1 MEMTNNEIVSK
12 FKRAEG
18 KKEQISIL
26 AQLNGCNEETI
37 KQILIDE
44 GIPEAEIQPVKKR
57 RGRKPG
63 VKNQVQPQSNSP
75 SESIAEDERKRLPLS
90 KCNRTYRTGDV
101 LLQQPEDMTEE
112 EKERLR
118 RIQAIPEVARKVLQ
132 KEVNRLIDKM
142 MELEKQLDTL
152 VNYLNGECRP

>member
-12 FKRAEG
+12 FKRAEE
-18 KKEQISIL
+18 KRQQISIL
-26 AQLNGCNEETI
+26 AQLNGCNEEKI

-63 VKNQVQPQSNSP
+63 IKNKVQSQSNSP

-90 KCNRTYRTGDV
+90 ECNITYRTGDV
-101 LLQQPEDMTEE
+101 LLQQ
-112 EKERLR
+112 
-118 RIQAIPEVARKVLQ
+118 Q
-132 KEVNRLIDKM
+132 KEVNRLVDEM

>member
-1 MEMTNNEIVSK
+1 MTNNEIASK
-12 FKRAEG
+12 FKRADG

-63 VKNQVQPQSNSP
+63 IKNKVQPQSDFP
-75 SESIAEDERKRLPLS
+75 SELIVEDERKRLPLS

-112 EKERLR
+112 KERLR

-132 KEVNRLIDKM
+132 KEVNRLVDEM

-152 VNYLNGECRP
+152 VNYLNGECEP

>member
-1 MEMTNNEIVSK
+1 M
-12 FKRAEG
+12 
-18 KKEQISIL
+18 
-26 AQLNGCNEETI
+26 
-37 KQILIDE
+37 IDE

-63 VKNQVQPQSNSP
+63 VKNKVQPQSNSP

-90 KCNRTYRTGDV
+90 ECNRTYRTGDM

>member
-1 MEMTNNEIVSK
+1 MTNNEIASK
-12 FKRAEG
+12 FKRADG

-63 VKNQVQPQSNSP
+63 IKNKVQPQSNSP
-75 SESIAEDERKRLPLS
+75 SELIVEDERKRLPLS
-90 KCNRTYRTGDV
+90 ECNRTYRTGDI

-142 MELEKQLDTL
+142 MKLEKQLDTL

>member
-1 MEMTNNEIVSK
+1 MTNNEIASK
-12 FKRAEG
+12 FKRADG

-63 VKNQVQPQSNSP
+63 IKNKVQPQSDFP
-75 SESIAEDERKRLPLS
+75 SELIVEDERKRLPLS

-112 EKERLR
+112 KERLR

-132 KEVNRLIDKM
+132 KEVNRLVDEM

-152 VNYLNGECRP
+152 VDYLNGECRP

>member
-26 AQLNGCNEETI
+26 AQLNGCNEEKI

-63 VKNQVQPQSNSP
+63 IKNKVQPQSNSP
-75 SESIAEDERKRLPLS
+75 SESIAEDERKRQPL
-90 KCNRTYRTGDV
+90 
-101 LLQQPEDMTEE
+101 
-112 EKERLR
+112 
-118 RIQAIPEVARKVLQ
+118 
-132 KEVNRLIDKM
+132 
-142 MELEKQLDTL
+142 
-152 VNYLNGECRP
+152 